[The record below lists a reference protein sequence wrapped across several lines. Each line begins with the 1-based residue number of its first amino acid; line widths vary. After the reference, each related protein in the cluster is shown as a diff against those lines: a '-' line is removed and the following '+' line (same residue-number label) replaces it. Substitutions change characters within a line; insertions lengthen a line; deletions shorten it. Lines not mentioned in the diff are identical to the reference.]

1 MSEPGWQPDPTGRHE
16 YRYWDGARFTDDVA
30 DGGATAVD
38 PMTPSPEPPPTA
50 VQPPV
55 PPAPPVPAAVPP
67 AAAPPAAVPPPPSYD
82 DLDDGPSGRSTLL
95 LAVLALL
102 VVGLTAAIIVV
113 VLNTGGSGDDDDAAT
128 DDTTTSTSTT
138 AATTTTAPTTTTGGA
153 APEQI
158 VDEFADAI
166 TNGSDGRFDREQA
179 RCMARGILDTI
190 GLQRLAEVRAQA
202 QGKADLN
209 PVDLLTE
216 EEQDQAFD
224 AMRACV
230 PGGDLGEAPSSG

>member
-1 MSEPGWQPDPTGRHE
+1 MSAPTPGWNPDPAGRHE

-55 PPAPPVPAAVPP
+55 PPAPPV
-67 AAAPPAAVPPPPSYD
+67 PAAVPPPPSYD

-138 AATTTTAPTTTTGGA
+138 AATTTTPTTTTGGA